1 MSNKAKRLGNLR
13 GYPVKAAI
21 ALAMSEPL
29 VLDAGYGT
37 NVLGA
42 GTCVGLTTMAVDN
55 SAGANGELW
64 VEVQVGEH
72 KFVNSGDITVADV
85 GEPAYLVDGDS
96 VSIDSATDTRSLAGT
111 ITQVDADGVWV
122 KVGV

>member
-1 MSNKAKRLGNLR
+1 MSNKSKRAGDLR
-13 GYPVKAAI
+13 AYPVKAAI
-21 ALAMSEPL
+21 ALALAEPL

-42 GTCVGLTTMAVDN
+42 GTCVGLTTMPADN
-55 SAGANGELW
+55 STGANGELW

-85 GEPAYLVDGDS
+85 AGTAYLVDGNS
-96 VSIDSATDTRSLAGT
+96 VSIDSDTDSRSIAGT

-122 KVGV
+122 HVGV